1 MPGIALWGHF
11 GTLQRKE
18 ANPSHLRSV
27 DPAPEEPGSSQAL
40 ESLQVQMGADFLESA
55 YPVYMA
61 DLDGQLLYTNE
72 AFDALCQVS
81 DDGTTTAPPF
91 SLQEIVDAVRR
102 DAQAFHHSFS
112 LRRGAHNETFH
123 SRHFPV
129 HDSDGTLVAVAGS
142 VQNLGYGVSLR
153 KQVAAERKRFED
165 LARLVSDWL
174 WETDAHFNF
183 TYASSRIFDLVGVL
197 PRELE
202 GQSLFTFG
210 RFQSVGESID
220 RPGPDMRSPFREEL
234 YEVPLPEGG
243 VRTFRLSGL
252 PIFDDEN
259 GKFCGYRGT
268 AEDVT
273 NETLA
278 WSRAIKSRMHL
289 VEAIE
294 SIQDAFVIFDDAEKL
309 VLCNSRFRQNFLEET
324 ALSESDT
331 TLEDILRVN
340 VESDR
345 IVVPEQDPAWFIGRL
360 RQLRRE
366 SGSLELELRGG
377 VWVNFTLQ
385 RITDGGWIGF
395 FSDITGLKERE
406 ANLQSAKDAA
416 EAASLA
422 KSEFLANMSHELRTP
437 LNAVIGFSEVMH
449 RELMGP
455 LGSDSYRNY
464 AGDILESGRHLLGII
479 NTILDVSKAEA
490 GGLDLE
496 EQLIDLCQTTEAA
509 LRVVRQ
515 KAVDGDVRLACRIA
529 PGLPR
534 FRGDAT
540 KLKQILLNLL
550 ANAIKFTPEGGRI
563 DVDIARCPNGGL
575 RIDVTDTGIGIA
587 AEDIATALAPFGQ
600 IDSAIGRRYPG
611 TGLGLPLTKKL
622 VELHGGTLSLSSVPD
637 QGTKVA
643 VWFPPERL
651 ETQDFSPSPA
661 NAT

>member
-1 MPGIALWGHF
+1 VLAHL
-11 GTLQRKE
+11 LQ
-18 ANPSHLRSV
+18 L
-27 DPAPEEPGSSQAL
+27 PAQAL
-40 ESLQVQMGADFLESA
+40 N
-55 YPVYMA
+55 
-61 DLDGQLLYTNE
+61 T
-72 AFDALCQVS
+72 
-81 DDGTTTAPPF
+81 
-91 SLQEIVDAVRR
+91 
-102 DAQAFHHSFS
+102 
-112 LRRGAHNETFH
+112 
-123 SRHFPV
+123 
-129 HDSDGTLVAVAGS
+129 
-142 VQNLGYGVSLR
+142 
-153 KQVAAERKRFED
+153 AAELFWRKG
-165 LARLVSDWL
+165 
-174 WETDAHFNF
+174 
-183 TYASSRIFDLVGVL
+183 Y
-197 PRELE
+197 E
-202 GQSLFTFG
+202 GTS
-210 RFQSVGESID
+210 
-220 RPGPDMRSPFREEL
+220 
-234 YEVPLPEGG
+234 
-243 VRTFRLSGL
+243 
-252 PIFDDEN
+252 
-259 GKFCGYRGT
+259 
-268 AEDVT
+268 
-273 NETLA
+273 
-278 WSRAIKSRMHL
+278 
-289 VEAIE
+289 
-294 SIQDAFVIFDDAEKL
+294 
-309 VLCNSRFRQNFLEET
+309 
-324 ALSESDT
+324 LSESEAA
-331 TLEDILRVN
+331 LEDILCVN
-340 VESDR
+340 VAADR
-345 IVVPEQDPAWFIGRL
+345 IVVPEQDPAWL
-360 RQLRRE
+360 VSQLHQLRRVT
-366 SGSLELELRGG
+366 GSLELELRGG

-563 DVDIARCPNGGL
+563 DVDITRCPNGGL

>member
-1 MPGIALWGHF
+1 MG
-11 GTLQRKE
+11 E
-18 ANPSHLRSV
+18 A
-27 DPAPEEPGSSQAL
+27 
-40 ESLQVQMGADFLESA
+40 FLESA
-55 YPVYMA
+55 HPAYMA

-72 AFDALCQVS
+72 AFDALCSIPDAGETKV
-81 DDGTTTAPPF
+81 PPF
-91 SLQEIVDAVRR
+91 SLLEIVEAVRQ
-102 DAQAFHHSFS
+102 DGKVFHHSFS
-112 LRRGAHNETFH
+112 IRRGTHNATFH

-129 HDSDGTLVAVAGS
+129 HDADGALVAIAGN
-142 VQNLGYGVSLR
+142 VQGADYGAGLR
-153 KQVAAERKRFED
+153 KQLTKERKRFED

-174 WETDAHFNF
+174 WETDAQFNF
-183 TYASSRIFDLVGVL
+183 TYASSRVFDLIGIF

-202 GQSLFTFG
+202 GKSLFTFG
-210 RFQSVGESID
+210 HFQSVDGGID

-252 PIFDDEN
+252 PIFDDET

-309 VLCNSRFRQNFLEET
+309 VLCNSRFRQDFLDGT
-324 ALSESDT
+324 LLSESDAL
-331 TLEDILRVN
+331 LEEILRVN
-340 VESDR
+340 VEADR
-345 IVVPEQDPAWFIGRL
+345 IVVPEQDPAWLVGRL

-366 SGSLELELRGG
+366 AGSMELELRGG
-377 VWVNFTLQ
+377 VWVKFTLQ
-385 RITDGGWIGF
+385 RVTDGGWIGF
-395 FSDITGLKERE
+395 FSDITALKERE
-406 ANLQSAKDAA
+406 VVLQSAAEVA

-455 LGSDSYRNY
+455 LGSDGYREY

-490 GGLDLE
+490 GGLDLD
-496 EQLIDLCQTTEAA
+496 EQAIDLCQAMESA
-509 LRVVRQ
+509 LRVVRK
-515 KAVDGDVRLACRIA
+515 KAADGDLKLAFQVA
-529 PGLPR
+529 PMLPR

-540 KLKQILLNLL
+540 KLKQIFLNLL
-550 ANAIKFTPEGGRI
+550 TNAIKFTPEGGR
-563 DVDIARCPNGGL
+563 VDIEIWKCPNTGGPL
-575 RIDVTDTGIGIA
+575 IEVRDNGIGIA
-587 AEDIATALAPFGQ
+587 PEDIPKAMAPFGQ
-600 IDSAIGRRYPG
+600 VDSALSRRYSG

-622 VELHGGTLSLSSVPD
+622 VELHGGTLALSSKLD
-637 QGTKVA
+637 QGTKVT
-643 VWFPPERL
+643 VSFPSERF
-651 ETQDFSPSPA
+651 ESQDLPPSPA
-661 NAT
+661 NAI